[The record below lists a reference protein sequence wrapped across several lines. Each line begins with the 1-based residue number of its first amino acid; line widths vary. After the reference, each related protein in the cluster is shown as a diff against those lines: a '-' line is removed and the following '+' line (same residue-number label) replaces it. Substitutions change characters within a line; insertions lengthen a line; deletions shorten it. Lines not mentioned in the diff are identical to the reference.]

1 MYFTVITPSPGRERE
16 AAHQRAIGPY
26 AEHQWLWHFFPA
38 AENSP
43 RDFLFRRMDIDGLP
57 RFYLVSKRS
66 PQLLNGAWR
75 VQTREYSPRLAAG
88 AFLRFDLRA
97 NPVVTISRDGKSAR
111 HDVVMQEKK
120 RLLAERGLACWNQW
134 KGNDR
139 PALHELVSDTCGQ
152 WLFSR
157 SPRLGFEI
165 VQESLLVEAYTQHA
179 EKKGSLRFSSVD
191 FSGVLRVTDAAAF
204 SDALYVGIGHA
215 KAFGC
220 GLLLVRAA

>member
-120 RLLAERGLACWNQW
+120 TPARRTRSCLLESVERERQA
-134 KGNDR
+134 
-139 PALHELVSDTCGQ
+139 
-152 WLFSR
+152 
-157 SPRLGFEI
+157 
-165 VQESLLVEAYTQHA
+165 
-179 EKKGSLRFSSVD
+179 
-191 FSGVLRVTDAAAF
+191 
-204 SDALYVGIGHA
+204 
-215 KAFGC
+215 
-220 GLLLVRAA
+220 RAP

>member
-1 MYFTVITPSPGRERE
+1 MSSCR
-16 AAHQRAIGPY
+16 
-26 AEHQWLWHFFPA
+26 
-38 AENSP
+38 
-43 RDFLFRRMDIDGLP
+43 
-57 RFYLVSKRS
+57 K
-66 PQLLNGAWR
+66 
-75 VQTREYSPRLAAG
+75 
-88 AFLRFDLRA
+88 
-97 NPVVTISRDGKSAR
+97 
-111 HDVVMQEKK
+111 KK

-204 SDALYVGIGHA
+204 SDALYGGIGHA